1 MLKTEVEADG
11 GSSDPRASVRVPEM
25 DHLLASGGE
34 PADDRPIS
42 GVCGDGNSVSDR
54 PGVSD
59 HDRPGAGA
67 VSVGGARGDVSRTLA
82 ACGAALAQ
90 GLVLALSFLA
100 GLLLYVVG
108 LLPFVGDLLADAL
121 RVAGW
126 GIRDTWVML
135 RTGQKERL
143 FGLFVVVGLYG
154 RGKTAFVV
162 NECETIRRE
171 RGDKVRIYTN
181 FGWKGEDGP
190 IWGWRQMVEAL
201 DQDIPHVFC
210 WDELGSSLNQHN
222 YGKGQDA
229 FPKDLFRL
237 ITQMRKGP
245 GIRIYCTVQRF
256 NNASV
261 DLRRLAKYIIEVSG
275 VVRSR
280 WIWAWAYEGY
290 EAYNDGLP
298 RLSPMG
304 QKDLRVVAWTKR
316 FVFTDYLRSRYDS
329 FAIIP
334 ELREMSD
341 EEMARRAQTDDQART
356 VFQAHEVS
364 RGASALALAG
374 AGPRKGNK

>member
-1 MLKTEVEADG
+1 MRKDEGGDDG
-11 GSSDPRASVRVPEM
+11 NSGVVGTSLRVREM
-25 DHLLASGGE
+25 DNLLAPGSE
-34 PADDRPIS
+34 PSDNRPIP
-42 GVCGDGNSVSDR
+42 GLCGDGDCLSDSA
-54 PGVSD
+54 GVSD
-59 HDRPGAGA
+59 HDRGRPGA
-67 VSVGGARGDVSRTLA
+67 VRVGSPGDHARRALVAG
-82 ACGAALAQ
+82 GAALAE
-90 GLVLALSFLA
+90 GLSLILGTAG

-108 LLPFVGDLLADAL
+108 LIPFVGDLLADAL
-121 RVAGW
+121 RVLGW
-126 GIRDTWVML
+126 GIRDTWRML
-135 RTGQKERL
+135 RTGDKERL
-143 FGLFVVVGLYG
+143 FGLYVIVGLYG

-162 NECETIRRE
+162 NECETIRKE

-275 VVRSR
+275 FARSR
-280 WIWAWAYEGY
+280 WIWAWAYDGY

-316 FVFTDYLRSRYDS
+316 FVFTDYLRGRYDS
-329 FAIIP
+329 YAIIP
-334 ELREMSD
+334 ELLEMSD
-341 EEMARRAQTDDQART
+341 EEMQRRAGMDDQARS

-364 RGASALALAG
+364 RGAGALALAS
-374 AGPRKGNK
+374 ATTRKGK